1 MAEEL
6 RARLMRVAE
15 KQKNEDKRRVHFEG
29 EEETSFAKHG
39 KNKIPKT
46 WRELERSS
54 V

>member
-15 KQKNEDKRRVHFEG
+15 KQKEEDCRKIRFED
-29 EEETSFAKHG
+29 EEGTLRAKHG

-46 WRELERSS
+46 LRPDI
-54 V
+54 